1 MDILSTWQKFQPLP
15 GGRWLFSRALG
26 LVVPYAGSIHPQVHS
41 IEPGKVKVSVTDRWS
56 VRNHLKSIHAL
67 ALVNLGELA
76 VNLALMTVMPKDGR
90 FIVSGLEAEY
100 LKKARGTITT
110 EAEVASPDWSV
121 DGPFEAECLL
131 RDQAGEVVTRVL
143 VRWKVGPR

>member
-1 MDILSTWQKFQPLP
+1 MDILTTWQRFSPLP

-26 LVVPYAGSIHPQVHS
+26 LVVPYAGTIRPQVHR
-41 IEPGKVKVSVTDRWS
+41 IEPGKVRVSLGDRWS

-76 VNLALMTVMPKDGR
+76 VNLALMTVMPKSGR
-90 FIVSGLEAEY
+90 FIVTGLEAEY
-100 LKKARGTITT
+100 LKKARGTISV
-110 EAEVASPDWSV
+110 EAELDSPDWTV
-121 DGPFEAECLL
+121 DGPFQGECLL
-131 RDQAGEVVTRVL
+131 RDQAQDPVARVL